1 MASPQSSTIPA
12 TTVAALRELR
22 TLYPE
27 TPFLTLGQ
35 TVLWDEPVK
44 AAFCRLCESLEIGG
58 QIPPG
63 ARVVAGVHDTDY
75 FAKLEGLAIKSQAFA
90 VLRHNDGDTRGL
102 WSAAGELSALFGAEI
117 VPSRGDFTRE
127 NIAFAQAARAY
138 PGGAEALLNQE
149 TDAPLWRAIVHTE
162 PHPLISADVRLD
174 DILPA
179 LREQLRW
186 GFRQSLN
193 VSGCPPDF
201 DDDEPCPSRDVA
213 RAILN
218 WVEEFN
224 TSHVPATLSELYKDL
239 IPKIWRLVRGGATCE
254 LETTTSLDLF
264 RFNAQTASLPRF
276 HFVDIFLNPATRELA
291 KRCYNEALGGSG
303 IYTLDGFG
311 EGALPFDV
319 VVPGRG
325 RGTLRLHEGNVI
337 VETEPPIEICRN
349 CDPHSIGDLAAL
361 LQSEF
366 GPDIALVGK
375 AVSLISML
383 SAEFIFVF
391 HQKASGYTTR
401 TQAMNE
407 ALRAHGIELKLHPML
422 RLQYETW
429 DALSGVEADFKLPP
443 HLAHLWE
450 NGRVSAQEFAATW
463 RLKCQQ
469 CDAVRARLK
478 ACHKTEDLM
487 DALADLDGEKWLTK
501 KARYQAARQ
510 QLRALREQVAPLEAK
525 RDELQKQAHEAT
537 REAQSLEREKGD
549 FFRAQ
554 IWPLKEQ
561 IHDIKETAA
570 ARTNPLDEN
579 GKPRKLTKGERA
591 QMAQLEAQEAARE
604 NELRAQI
611 AEREPQWRA
620 FDERI
625 EAAQNNARE
634 HRARARLAL
643 EEQLKWEKS
652 AAAQQPRSGI
662 EALESQAELARL
674 LLVRDA
680 MRASESLRQNNVR
693 PTAWWLPMVSPDG
706 RWFDAIATTAIAR
719 VEAL

>member
-1 MASPQSSTIPA
+1 MASPQSPTIPA
-12 TTVAALRELR
+12 ATVAALRELR
-22 TLYPE
+22 TRYSQ

-58 QIPPG
+58 QVPPG

-75 FAKLEGLAIKSQAFA
+75 FAKLEGLAIKSQSFA

-127 NIAFAQAARAY
+127 NIAFAKAARAY
-138 PGGAEALLNQE
+138 FGGAEALLNQE

-162 PHPLISADVRLD
+162 PHPLISADVQLD
-174 DILPA
+174 AILPA

-186 GFRQSLN
+186 GFRQSLGIN
-193 VSGCPPDF
+193 GCPPDF
-201 DDDEPCPSRDVA
+201 ENDEPCPSRDVA
-213 RAILN
+213 RAILG
-218 WVEEFN
+218 WVEEFALLHEN
-224 TSHVPATLSELYKDL
+224 ASLSDLYVDL

-276 HFVDIFLNPATRELA
+276 GFVDIFLNPATRELA
-291 KRCYNEALGGSG
+291 KRCYNDALRGSG

-319 VVPGRG
+319 VVPGKG
-325 RGTLRLHEGNVI
+325 RGTLRLHEGKVI
-337 VETEPPIEICRN
+337 VETETPIEICRN
-349 CDPHSIGDLAAL
+349 CDPHSIGQLAAL
-361 LQSEF
+361 LEGEF

-391 HQKASGYTTR
+391 HEKASGYTAR
-401 TQAMNE
+401 TQKMND
-407 ALRAHGIELKLHPML
+407 ALRERGIELDLHPML

-429 DALSGVEADFKLPP
+429 NALENVEAEFKLPP
-443 HLAHLWE
+443 HLAKFWQNE
-450 NGRVSAQEFAATW
+450 RVSASEFAATW
-463 RLKCQQ
+463 LHKCDE
-469 CDAVRARLK
+469 CDTIRARLK

-487 DALADLDGEKWLTK
+487 DALAELSDEKWR
-501 KARYQAARQ
+501 ARKLEYETARA
-510 QLRALREQVAPLEAK
+510 QLRDGREPIAPLK
-525 RDELQKQAHEAT
+525 QQRDELRAQSRRET
-537 REAQSLEREKGD
+537 DEAQKLERAKGD
-549 FFRAQ
+549 FFRAH

-561 IHDIKETAA
+561 IRDIKEAA
-570 ARTNPLDEN
+570 AVRTNPLDEN
-579 GKPRKLTKGERA
+579 GKPRKLTKAERSHVA
-591 QMAQLEAQEAARE
+591 ALEAQEAARE
-604 NELRAQI
+604 SELRAQI
-611 AEREPQWRA
+611 ARRENDWRA
-620 FDERI
+620 FDARI
-625 EAAQNNARE
+625 EAAQT
-634 HRARARLAL
+634 RARDAKVRAQIAL
-643 EEQLKWEKS
+643 ERQLELEKQQS
-652 AAAQQPRSGI
+652 AVELRATI
-662 EALESQAELARL
+662 ETLEAQAELARL

-680 MRASESLRQNNVR
+680 IRASESLRQNNVR

-706 RWFDAIATTAIAR
+706 KWFDAIATTALAR
-719 VEAL
+719 IEKL

>member
-1 MASPQSSTIPA
+1 MASPQSPIPA
-12 TTVAALRELR
+12 ETVAALRELR
-22 TLYPE
+22 TLYPD

-58 QIPPG
+58 QMPPG

-75 FAKLEGLAIKSQAFA
+75 FAKLEGLAIKSEPFA

-127 NIAFAQAARAY
+127 GVAFAGAAGAY
-138 PGGAEALLNQE
+138 NGGAEALLNQE
-149 TDAPLWRAIVHTE
+149 TDAPGWRAIVHTE
-162 PHPLISADVRLD
+162 PHPLISADVKFD
-174 DILPA
+174 AILPA

-193 VSGCPPDF
+193 INGCPPNF
-201 DDDEPCPSRDVA
+201 EDDEPCPSRDVA
-213 RAILN
+213 RAILG
-218 WVEEFN
+218 WVEEFAIL
-224 TSHVPATLSELYKDL
+224 HADATLSDLYKEL
-239 IPKIWRLVRGGATCE
+239 IPKIWRLVRGGTTCD

-264 RFNAQTASLPRF
+264 RFNAQTAHLPRF
-276 HFVDIFLNPATRELA
+276 NFVDIFLNPATRELA
-291 KRCYNEALGGSG
+291 RRCYNEALGGSG

-319 VVPGRG
+319 VVPGHG
-325 RGTLRLHEGNVI
+325 RGTLRLHDGNVI
-337 VETEPPIEICRN
+337 VETETPIEICQN
-349 CDPHSIGDLAAL
+349 CDPHSIGQLAAL
-361 LQSEF
+361 LEGEF

-391 HQKASGYTTR
+391 HEKASGYTKR

-407 ALRAHGIELKLHPML
+407 ALRSHAIELKLHPML

-429 DALSGVEADFKLPP
+429 DALAGVEAEFALPP

-450 NGRVSAQEFAATW
+450 NGRVSAAEFAQSW
-463 RLKCQQ
+463 RAKCAE
-469 CDAVRARLK
+469 CDAIRARLK

-487 DALADLDGEKWLTK
+487 DALADLDGAHWRAKQADYE
-501 KARYQAARQ
+501 AARAR
-510 QLRALREQVAPLEAK
+510 LRELREQVSPLQTQ
-525 RDELQKQAHEAT
+525 RDELRAQARVAT
-537 REAQSLEREKGD
+537 HRAQVLERDKGD

-554 IWPLKEQ
+554 IWPLKEA
-561 IHDIKETAA
+561 IRDIKEAAA
-570 ARTNPLDEN
+570 ARVNPLDEN
-579 GKPRKLTKGERA
+579 GKPRKLSKDERA
-591 QMAQLEAQEAARE
+591 LVAQLERDEAARE
-604 NELRAQI
+604 SELRAQI
-611 AEREPQWRA
+611 AQHEGEWRE
-620 FDERI
+620 FD
-625 EAAQNNARE
+625 AQIADAQSQARE
-634 HRARARLAL
+634 MRAQGEIAL
-643 EEQLKWEKS
+643 QEQLKREKS
-652 AAAQQPRSGI
+652 APAAEARERIQQ
-662 EALESQAELARL
+662 LESEAELARL

-680 MRASESLRQNNVR
+680 IRAAESLRQNNVR

-706 RWFDAIATTAIAR
+706 KWFDAIATTARAR

>member
-1 MASPQSSTIPA
+1 MASPQSPKIPSQ
-12 TTVAALRELR
+12 TVVALRELR

-44 AAFCRLCESLEIGG
+44 AAFCRLCESLEFNG
-58 QIPPG
+58 QVPPG

-127 NIAFAQAARAY
+127 NISFAKAARAY
-138 PGGAEALLNQE
+138 AGGAEALLNQE

-162 PHPLISADVRLD
+162 PHPLISADVQLS

-193 VSGCPPDF
+193 INGCPPDF
-201 DDDEPCPSRDVA
+201 DDEEPCPSRDVA
-213 RAILN
+213 RAILG
-218 WVEEFN
+218 WVEEFAV
-224 TSHVPATLSELYKDL
+224 THADASLSDLYKDL
-239 IPKIWRLVRGGATCE
+239 IPKIWRLVRGGTTCD

-276 HFVDIFLNPATRELA
+276 NFVDIFLNPATRELA
-291 KRCYNEALGGSG
+291 KRCYNEALSGSG
-303 IYTLDGFG
+303 IYALDQFG
-311 EGALPFDV
+311 DGALPFDV
-319 VVPGRG
+319 VVPGHG

-337 VETEPPIEICRN
+337 VETETPIEICRN
-349 CDPHSIGDLAAL
+349 CDPHSIGQLAAL
-361 LQSEF
+361 LEGEF

-391 HQKASGYTTR
+391 HEKASGYTKRTR
-401 TQAMNE
+401 AMNE
-407 ALRAHGIELKLHPML
+407 ALRARGIELNLHPML

-429 DALSGVEADFKLPP
+429 NALAGVEADFDLPP
-443 HLAHLWE
+443 HLAYLWE
-450 NGRVSAQEFAATW
+450 SGRVSATEFAATW
-463 RLKCQQ
+463 LHKCDE

-487 DALADLDGEKWLTK
+487 DALADLSGKSWLTK
-501 KARYQAARQ
+501 KAEYEAAREESRD
-510 QLRALREQVAPLEAK
+510 LRAQVAPLQRQ
-525 RDELQKQAHEAT
+525 RDELQKQAHIAT
-537 REAQSLEREKGD
+537 QEAQISEREKGD

-561 IHDIKETAA
+561 IRDIKESAA
-570 ARTNPLDEN
+570 ARVNPLDD
-579 GKPRKLTKGERA
+579 GSKPRKLTKDERA
-591 QMAQLEAQEAARE
+591 SGAQLEADETRRE
-604 NELRAQI
+604 GDLRAQI
-611 AEREPQWRA
+611 AEREKPWRA
-620 FDERI
+620 FDARI
-625 EAAQNNARE
+625 EAAQTRARE
-634 HRARARLAL
+634 HKARAARTL
-643 EEQLKWEKS
+643 EEQLKLEKS
-652 AAAQQPRSGI
+652 AAAMQPRARI
-662 EALESQAELARL
+662 EALEAEAELARL

-706 RWFDAIATTAIAR
+706 KWFDAIATTARAR
-719 VEAL
+719 IEAL

>member
-1 MASPQSSTIPA
+1 MASPQSSIPA
-12 TTVAALRELR
+12 ETVAALRELR

-44 AAFCRLCESLEIGG
+44 AAFCRLCDSLEIGG

-75 FAKLEGLAIKSQAFA
+75 FAKLEGLAIKSQPFA

-162 PHPLISADVRLD
+162 PHPLISADVQLN

-193 VSGCPPDF
+193 INGCPPDF
-201 DDDEPCPSRDVA
+201 DDDEPCAARDIA
-213 RAILN
+213 RAILG
-218 WVEEFN
+218 WVEEFAI
-224 TSHVPATLSELYKDL
+224 SHGDATLSDLYQDL
-239 IPKIWRLVRGGATCE
+239 IPKIWRLVRGGATCD
-254 LETTTSLDLF
+254 LETTTSLELF

-325 RGTLRLHEGNVI
+325 RGTLRLHGGNVI
-337 VETEPPIEICRN
+337 VETEPPIEICRD

-391 HQKASGYTTR
+391 HEKASGYTKR
-401 TQAMNE
+401 THAMNE
-407 ALRAHGIELKLHPML
+407 ALRARGIELKLHPML

-429 DALSGVEADFKLPP
+429 NALSGVEADFVLPP
-443 HLAHLWE
+443 HLAKLWPGE
-450 NGRVSAQEFAATW
+450 RLSATAFAATW
-463 RLKCQQ
+463 LHKCEQ

-487 DALADLDGEKWLTK
+487 DALAELNGEKWLAK
-501 KARYQAARQ
+501 KAEYQTARE
-510 QLRALREQVAPLEAK
+510 QLRVLRARVAPLERQ
-525 RDELQKQAHEAT
+525 RDELQESARQAT

-554 IWPLKEQ
+554 IWPHKEALR
-561 IHDIKETAA
+561 DIRQNAA
-570 ARTNPLDEN
+570 ARVNPLDEN
-579 GKPRKLTKGERA
+579 GKPRKLSKDERA
-591 QMAQLEAQEAARE
+591 LVAELEAQEAARE
-604 NELRAQI
+604 SELRAQI
-611 AEREPQWRA
+611 ESAQTQWRE
-620 FDERI
+620 FDAQI
-625 EAAQNNARE
+625 EDAQTRARE
-634 HRARARLAL
+634 CKAQAQEVLQAQLAL
-643 EEQLKWEKS
+643 EKS
-652 AAAQQPRSGI
+652 AAAIEPRARI

-706 RWFDAIATTAIAR
+706 KWFDALATTARAR
-719 VEAL
+719 IEEL

>member
-1 MASPQSSTIPA
+1 MASPQSPIPA
-12 TTVAALRELR
+12 ETVAALRELR
-22 TLYPE
+22 TLYPD

-58 QIPPG
+58 QVPPG

-75 FAKLEGLAIKSQAFA
+75 FAKLEGLAIKSQSFA

-127 NIAFAQAARAY
+127 GVAFANAARAY

-162 PHPLISADVRLD
+162 PHPLISADVQLS

-193 VSGCPPDF
+193 INGCPPDF
-201 DDDEPCPSRDVA
+201 EDDEPCAARDVA
-213 RAILN
+213 RAILG
-218 WVEEFN
+218 WVEEFAMLN
-224 TSHVPATLSELYKDL
+224 EAASLSDLYKDL
-239 IPKIWRLVRGGATCE
+239 IPKIWRLVRGGTTCD

-276 HFVDIFLNPATRELA
+276 NFADIFLNPATRELA
-291 KRCYNEALGGSG
+291 KRCYNDALGGSG

-319 VVPGRG
+319 VVPGHG
-325 RGTLRLHEGNVI
+325 RGTLRLHDGNVI
-337 VETEPPIEICRN
+337 VETETPIEICQN

-429 DALSGVEADFKLPP
+429 DALADVEAEFVLPP
-443 HLAHLWE
+443 HLSQLWDG
-450 NGRVSAQEFAATW
+450 GRVSAAEFAASW
-463 RLKCQQ
+463 RAKCAE
-469 CDAVRARLK
+469 CDAMRARLK

-487 DALADLDGEKWLTK
+487 NALAELNDEKWSERKLEYET
-501 KARYQAARQ
+501 
-510 QLRALREQVAPLEAK
+510 LRARLRWLRERVEPLKAQ
-525 RDELQKQAHEAT
+525 RAELQEQARLAT
-537 REAQSLEREKGD
+537 QRAQALERNKGD

-554 IWPLKEQ
+554 IWPLKEA
-561 IHDIKETAA
+561 IRDIRENAA
-570 ARTNPLDEN
+570 TRVNPLDDN
-579 GKPRKLTKGERA
+579 GKPRKLSRDERA
-591 QMAQLEAQEAARE
+591 AIAQLERDEATRE
-604 NELRAQI
+604 GDLRALV
-611 AEREPQWRA
+611 AEREGEWRD
-620 FDERI
+620 FDAQI
-625 EAAQNNARE
+625 EAAQSQARAARAQADKKLLAQLE
-634 HRARARLAL
+634 TEKSEAATLIRARI
-643 EEQLKWEKS
+643 EE
-652 AAAQQPRSGI
+652 
-662 EALESQAELARL
+662 LESKAELARL

-680 MRASESLRQNNVR
+680 IRASESLRQNNVR

-706 RWFDAIATTAIAR
+706 KWFDALATTARAR
-719 VEAL
+719 IEAL